1 MLGPEDQPEAVVERM
16 LAAFNRHDVDGVIAT
31 YSPDIEFFVLGGE
44 RWAPGLEAWRKQNE
58 SMFESAPGLHCEVP
72 DRIVQGN
79 YVIAHEHLTSDADD
93 MKSEEHTSELQSLMR
108 TSYAVFCLKKN
119 KRENIT

>member
-1 MLGPEDQPEAVVERM
+1 MRISDWSSDVCSSDL
-16 LAAFNRHDVDGVIAT
+16 VDGVIAT

-72 DRIVQGN
+72 DRLVQGN

-93 MKSEEHTSELQSLMR
+93 MSLDP
-108 TSYAVFCLKKN
+108 
-119 KRENIT
+119 NINHEGHRGKLRRYVSLPSCGGQRNRAPD

>member
-1 MLGPEDQPEAVVERM
+1 MCRCLLVFFFFKQKTADELRISDWSS
-16 LAAFNRHDVDGVIAT
+16 DVCSSDLVIAT

-93 MKSEEHTSELQSLMR
+93 MSLDQIIIYEVR
-108 TSYAVFCLKKN
+108 RGKIRRYWSVP
-119 KRENIT
+119 

>member
-1 MLGPEDQPEAVVERM
+1 MRGPEDQPEAVVERM

-31 YSPDIEFFVLGGE
+31 YSPDLEFFVLGGE

-58 SMFESAPGLHCEVP
+58 SMFDSAPGMHCEVP

-79 YVIAHEHLTSDADD
+79 YVIATAHLTSDAADNSPAQTHLYQVHRA
-93 MKSEEHTSELQSLMR
+93 KHT
-108 TSYAVFCLKKN
+108 
-119 KRENIT
+119 

>member
-72 DRIVQGN
+72 DRLVQGH
-79 YVIAHEHLTSDADD
+79 YVIAHAPLTSDADD
-93 MKSEEHTSELQSLMR
+93 QALAPHIIYHVRR
-108 TSYAVFCLKKN
+108 THVRPSWSVPVFGGN
-119 KRENIT
+119 PRRG